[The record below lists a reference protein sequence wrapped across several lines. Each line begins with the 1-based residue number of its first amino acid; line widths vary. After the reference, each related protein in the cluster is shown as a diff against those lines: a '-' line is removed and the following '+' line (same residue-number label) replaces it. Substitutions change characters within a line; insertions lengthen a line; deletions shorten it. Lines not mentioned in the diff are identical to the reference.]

1 MTLCRKKRREWTCIR
16 TRAHDPPRLLLGLLF
31 AHPSISSHR
40 MLRRPVP
47 RKKRRPETRPRPRS
61 RATWRAGL
69 TDSTF
74 AEEESKSAARRQAR
88 RRVQHG
94 DAAQSDALLAKNA
107 WLAGETEL
115 VQAEGAAIV
124 ASMSR

>member
-1 MTLCRKKRREWTCIR
+1 
-16 TRAHDPPRLLLGLLF
+16 
-31 AHPSISSHR
+31 

-47 RKKRRPETRPRPRS
+47 RKKRRPETRPRS

-69 TDSTF
+69 TDSAF
-74 AEEESKSAARRQAR
+74 AEEESKSAARRQTR
-88 RRVQHG
+88 RRVQLG

-115 VQAEGAAIV
+115 AQAEGAAIV